1 MIKLL
6 DLLLGKK
13 DDCDCGCNDCQ
24 KETKLLSSTQI
35 SEGLQYHLDKNIALQ
50 ETIYRYGSTSH
61 LNLLNEVRKLYREGQ
76 IQLSEIDADLIS
88 TDIGRWGLYEGI
100 EVPLDLPL
108 NEEDEFLY
116 EKDDKK
122 KNPPLNKP
130 KRGGSK
136 KFYVYVRDPKTK
148 RIKKVNFGDT
158 TGLSA
163 KIGNKKAAQAF
174 AKRHKCDQAKDR
186 TKARYWSCN
195 LPRYAKRLGLSEPAS
210 RYW

>member
-6 DLLLGKK
+6 DLLLGNKK
-13 DDCDCGCNDCQ
+13 DCECGCGNCNN
-24 KETKLLSSTQI
+24 EIKLLSPTTI
-35 SEGLQYHLDKNIALQ
+35 SEGLQYHLDKNLSIC
-50 ETIYRYGSTSH
+50 ETIYRYGSISH
-61 LNLLNEVRKLYREGQ
+61 ISLINEVRNLHRKGQ
-76 IQLSEIDADLIS
+76 IQLSEIDISLIN
-88 TDIGRWGLYEGI
+88 TDIGRFGIYEG
-100 EVPLDLPL
+100 EKVPLDLPML
-108 NEEDEFLY
+108 EFEIEEAE
-116 EKDDKK
+116 KK

-163 KIGNKKAAQAF
+163 KIGNKQASQAF

-195 LPRYAKRLGLSEPAS
+195 LPRYAKRLGLSDPAS